1 MAKPKIQIFK
11 EVCKAKGG
19 SISLIAES
27 LNVSRRTI
35 ERWIE
40 KDEKFK
46 ECYTDVKESLIDIAE
61 TNMIR
66 LIQGKPKIENNVFIK
81 WIERPDS
88 MLIKYMLSTK
98 GKHRGYIERQ
108 EVTGKDGKDLI
119 PKPRALSPAELK
131 EYMKELENEF

>member
-108 EVTGKDGKDLI
+108 EVTGKDGNDLI